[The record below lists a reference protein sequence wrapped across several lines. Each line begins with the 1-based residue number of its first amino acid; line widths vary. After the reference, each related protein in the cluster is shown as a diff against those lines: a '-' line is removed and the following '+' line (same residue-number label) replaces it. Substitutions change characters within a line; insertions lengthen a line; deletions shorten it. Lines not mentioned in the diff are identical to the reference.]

1 MSLNNSYLV
10 EYLELY
16 IKVRFEKNLAGKQF
30 EG

>member
-16 IKVRFEKNLAGKQF
+16 IKVRFENNLAGKQF
-30 EG
+30 